1 MQPSFYPNPP
11 KPTVMKRITFFFTII
26 LICSFQG
33 ILANQDSVVSFLP
46 HWTIGEEKQLTITST
61 QLILKDDSPKQK
73 AIVYTTQSFTVLEKN
88 NDGYLLNW
96 KATGRFINP
105 FATTPNLSELLDSI
119 NKTYEP
125 LSIIFH
131 INFKGQP
138 VELSNFDDIQEFY
151 ITTLSEFEAVLLQK
165 GFSVENV
172 KTLIKPQMEIITNK
186 TQMQKVIFKSIQT
199 LFSIY
204 NRSFKTK
211 PNKKKYTRQLPLF
224 PREVALIVN
233 TTTQNPD
240 STTFIIRA
248 ESKIIE
254 EDIEN
259 TLLSFEL
266 NEYFHQ
272 LETLPPDKK
281 NDRNYGE
288 ISQYTI
294 NPVSG
299 WLKEAKFH
307 TALLID
313 GTYIEHL
320 LVFSLK

>member
-1 MQPSFYPNPP
+1 
-11 KPTVMKRITFFFTII
+11 MKRITFIFISIFIFS
-26 LICSFQG
+26 LQG
-33 ILANQDSVVSFLP
+33 LLANQDSVVSFLP

-61 QLILKDDSPKQK
+61 QLILKGNSPKQE
-73 AIVYTTQSFTVLEKN
+73 ANIYTTQSFTVLKKN
-88 NDGYLLNW
+88 NNGYLLNW

-125 LSIIFH
+125 LSIIFLV
-131 INFKGQP
+131 NFKGQP
-138 VELSNFDDIQEFY
+138 VELSNYDDIQEFY
-151 ITTLSEFEAVLLQK
+151 ITTLSELEAILLQK
-165 GFSVENV
+165 GFLAEEV
-172 KTLIKPQMEIITNK
+172 KALIKPQMDIITK
-186 TQMQKVIFKSIQT
+186 KSQMQTVIFKSIQA

-204 NRSFKTK
+204 NRSFEIK
-211 PNKKKYTRQLPLF
+211 PNPKKYTRQLPLL

-233 TTTQNPD
+233 TTTQYPD
-240 STTFIIRA
+240 SSTFIIRA

-259 TLLSFEL
+259 TLLSPEL

-272 LETLPPDKK
+272 LETLPPDK
-281 NDRNYGE
+281 NDDRNYGE
-288 ISQYTI
+288 LSQYII

-320 LVFSLK
+320 LVLSIK